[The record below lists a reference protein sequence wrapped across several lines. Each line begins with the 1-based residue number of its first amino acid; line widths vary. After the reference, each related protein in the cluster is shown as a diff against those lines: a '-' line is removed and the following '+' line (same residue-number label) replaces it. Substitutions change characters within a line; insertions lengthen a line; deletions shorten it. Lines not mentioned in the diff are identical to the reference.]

1 MLPHFSELG
10 LDLVG
15 TQDGGKFKLPHSLS
29 SDSDRMCALS
39 GGHVDSS
46 GRHSS
51 HLRQISGEVILYNH
65 TRMSTTN
72 ISPWRPNPTPVDKA
86 SGKPLD
92 KSQYPHKHQQP
103 QPHVQQEHRSQQ
115 FQFHGRE
122 QPNLIPSS
130 TAKRVMLT
138 SPRASVV
145 QQREYRIPSVGADVH
160 ELCHW
165 DSDHLNAPWSCQS
178 TRDQMSDGFSN
189 IYRHGTNASQGSG
202 GQESGPVNFPPGNN
216 NEMEDTYNDDI
227 RRASNILVRITEKNE
242 RSASCNS
249 TSVPQTSRDVHS
261 PSRTVTESKRR
272 SIIALDEDQTMEAPD
287 LNAAGEIV
295 RWMICNTDKGSGS
308 IASAWIGASLSPRST
323 NRQEEN
329 SESISPIISK
339 SPKKSATHLSP
350 RQSHNIHDLD
360 ERQTGHPVPGEFRHG
375 QARASSIISSKTT
388 PRVSENGGVTK
399 RRSISAQ
406 KSQFQCT
413 ILKECE
419 AVFSCNSLRK

>member
-1 MLPHFSELG
+1 
-10 LDLVG
+10 
-15 TQDGGKFKLPHSLS
+15 
-29 SDSDRMCALS
+29 
-39 GGHVDSS
+39 
-46 GRHSS
+46 
-51 HLRQISGEVILYNH
+51 
-65 TRMSTTN
+65 
-72 ISPWRPNPTPVDKA
+72 
-86 SGKPLD
+86 
-92 KSQYPHKHQQP
+92 
-103 QPHVQQEHRSQQ
+103 
-115 FQFHGRE
+115 
-122 QPNLIPSS
+122 
-130 TAKRVMLT
+130 
-138 SPRASVV
+138 
-145 QQREYRIPSVGADVH
+145 
-160 ELCHW
+160 
-165 DSDHLNAPWSCQS
+165 
-178 TRDQMSDGFSN
+178 
-189 IYRHGTNASQGSG
+189 
-202 GQESGPVNFPPGNN
+202 
-216 NEMEDTYNDDI
+216 
-227 RRASNILVRITEKNE
+227 
-242 RSASCNS
+242 
-249 TSVPQTSRDVHS
+249 
-261 PSRTVTESKRR
+261 
-272 SIIALDEDQTMEAPD
+272 MEAPD